1 MRIKKKTTKEKKDA
15 TKRERERKTLDAEV
29 IVTDDKKLSTRA
41 AEVLRPKRN

>member
-1 MRIKKKTTKEKKDA
+1 MRIKKKTQKKKKMRRKEK
-15 TKRERERKTLDAEV
+15 ERKTLDAEV